1 MKFELRIAVNEAER
15 REVGGQL
22 LVDVRI
28 KGLVGFNG

>member
-1 MKFELRIAVNEAER
+1 MKFELHIVVDEVER